1 MPDFGGT
8 AGFGERPAVLVVD
21 LNNGFTDPYSPLAC
35 DLDTVLAHTRAL
47 LHVAR
52 GR

>member
-21 LNNGFTDPYSPLAC
+21 LIRGFTDE
-35 DLDTVLAHTRAL
+35 R
-47 LHVAR
+47 
-52 GR
+52 